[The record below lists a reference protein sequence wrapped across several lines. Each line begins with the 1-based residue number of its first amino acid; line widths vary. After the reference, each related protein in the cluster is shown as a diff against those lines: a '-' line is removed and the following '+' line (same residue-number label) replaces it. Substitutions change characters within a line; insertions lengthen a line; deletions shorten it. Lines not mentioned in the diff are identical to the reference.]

1 MSLAVASGSPSYSD
15 SPSGTRTFI
24 PEIWSGKL
32 IEKFYDATVLAAI
45 ANTDYEGEIK
55 KFGDK
60 VKIRKAPTATIR
72 DYTRNTAIQYEK
84 PDGTVQELEINKGK
98 YYAAEIDD
106 VSAKQMDVKAL
117 DTWATDA
124 SEQMKIAIDTD
135 VLGNI
140 YTSPTARNKG
150 TTAGRISQNINLG
163 SASAPVSVTKDG
175 ASSTRSI
182 LDLLVDLGQVLDEQN
197 IPEQGRFVILPA
209 WAVALVKKSD
219 LKDASISGD
228 GTSIL
233 RNGRVGMIDRFTLFL
248 SNLLPNALVDIDA
261 TSAVN
266 NVRGFYV
273 LAGHKNALTFASQM
287 TEMETLRS
295 QDYFADLMRG
305 LQVYGYKVV
314 DDTAIAAAHIYK
326 G

>member
-1 MSLAVASGSPSYSD
+1 MSLAVASGVPSYSD

-45 ANTDYEGEIK
+45 SNTDYEGEIK

-72 DYTRNTAIQYEK
+72 DYTRGTAITYEK

-98 YYAAEIDD
+98 YYAAEVDD
-106 VSAKQMDVKAL
+106 VSAKQQDVKAM

-135 VLGNI
+135 VLGSI
-140 YTSPTARNKG
+140 YTSPTAANKG
-150 TTAGRISQNINLG
+150 ATAGRISGNINLG
-163 SASAPVSVTKDG
+163 TASAPVKVTKDG
-175 ASSTRSI
+175 ASSTTSV
-182 LDLLVDLGQVLDEQN
+182 LDLIVDMGQVLDEQN
-197 IPEQGRFVILPA
+197 IPEQGRFLIVPA
-209 WAVALVKKSD
+209 WFLSLIKKSD
-219 LKDASISGD
+219 LKDASLSGD

-233 RNGRVGMIDRFTLFL
+233 RNGRVGMIDRFTLYL
-248 SNLLPNALVDIDA
+248 SNLLPKAVVDIDPSSA
-261 TSAVN
+261 TT
-266 NVRGFYV
+266 NVTGFYL

-314 DDTAIAAAHIYK
+314 DSTALTAAHVYK

>member
-1 MSLAVASGSPSYSD
+1 MSLAVASGAPSYSD

-45 ANTDYEGEIK
+45 SNTDYEGEIK

-60 VKIRKAPTATIR
+60 VKIRTAPTATIR

-84 PDGTVQELEINKGK
+84 PDGSIQELEINKGK
-98 YYAAEIDD
+98 YYAAEVDD
-106 VSAKQMDVKAL
+106 VSAKQQDVKAL

-140 YTSPTARNKG
+140 YTSAHASNKG
-150 TTAGRISQNINLG
+150 ATAGRISANINLG
-163 SASAPVSVTKDG
+163 TASAPVAITK
-175 ASSTRSI
+175 TNV
-182 LDLLVDLGQVLDEQN
+182 LDLIVDFGTVLDEQN
-197 IPEQGRFVILPA
+197 VPEQGRFLLVPA
-209 WAVALVKKSD
+209 WMLGLIKKSD
-219 LKDASISGD
+219 LKDASLAGD
-228 GTSIL
+228 GSSIL
-233 RNGRVGMIDRFTLFL
+233 RNGRVGMIDRFTLYL
-248 SNLLPNALVDIDA
+248 SNLLPKATVDLDPGSA
-261 TSAVN
+261 TTD
-266 NVRGFYV
+266 NVLGFHIM
-273 LAGHKNALTFASQM
+273 AGHKNALTFASQM

-314 DDTAIAAAHIYK
+314 DSTCLATAHVYK
-326 G
+326 SAS